1 MADKAIGSLVQTTTL
16 GLNDLL
22 VLEQN
27 NTAKSISGQ
36 NLVNL
41 LAAALDGHGGITSI
55 AKTSSSGT
63 NPKVDTYTIT
73 FADES
78 TSTFTVT
85 NGLKGDTG
93 AQTYVWIR
101 YANREPI
108 ADSDLTTTPDK
119 WIGIYVGTS
128 STAPSTRGS
137 YTWYEYKGETG
148 DTGEAAE
155 LLDSAIE
162 YQASASGTDVP
173 SGAWSSTVP
182 VVPQGMYLWTRTTLE
197 FNSGLPVVSYSVG
210 RIGVDG
216 SGTGTVQSVNDVQPD
231 TDGDVALTAA
241 DIPTSTPSVDVQDV
255 LDALSAN
262 GSVTLA
268 KLAQEVKKAYSTY
281 RASLTIP
288 YASWTGSG
296 PYSQTITIPDAVIT
310 SNTKVDIQPSAS
322 VINQLISDGVTGMF
336 FYNNNGTLT
345 IYAVGSAPTAD
356 LSVQVTY
363 YETQEG

>member
-41 LAAALDGHGGITSI
+41 LAAALDGHGGIASI

-162 YQASASGTDVP
+162 YQASASGTDIP
-173 SGAWSSTVP
+173 SGAWSSSVP
-182 VVPQGMYLWTRTTLE
+182 VVPQGYFLWTRTTLE
-197 FNSGLPVVSYSVG
+197 FNSGSPVVSYSVG

-216 SGTGTVQSVNDVQPD
+216 SGTGTVQSVNNVSPD
-231 TDGDVALTAA
+231 NNGNVALSAI
-241 DIPTSTPSVDVQDV
+241 DIPTSNSSDVQTELTGKQDARLTFSNVSV
-255 LDALSAN
+255 LASAFVADA
-262 GSVTLA
+262 T
-268 KLAQEVKKAYSTY
+268 YSDYGY
-281 RASLTIP
+281 RAAVAITGVTSSMFPEVVLAPSDAASGNFAPVAQSYNGGVYI
-288 YASWTGSG
+288 YAQS
-296 PYSQTITIPDAVIT
+296 V
-310 SNTKVDIQPSAS
+310 PSA
-322 VINQLISDGVTGMF
+322 
-336 FYNNNGTLT
+336 TLSIPT
-345 IYAVGSAPTAD
+345 II
-356 LSVQVTY
+356 LWR
-363 YETQEG
+363 

>member
-162 YQASASGTDVP
+162 YQASASGTDIP
-173 SGAWSSTVP
+173 SGAWSSSVP
-182 VVPQGMYLWTRTTLE
+182 VVPQGYYLWTRTTLE
-197 FNSGLPVVSYSVG
+197 FNSGSPVVSYSVG

-216 SGTGTVQSVNDVQPD
+216 SGTGTVQSVNNVAPD
-231 TDGDVALTAA
+231 NAGNVALSAA
-241 DIPTSTPSVDVQDV
+241 DIPTSNSSDVQTELTGKQDARLTFSGVSV
-255 LDALSAN
+255 LASAFVADA
-262 GSVTLA
+262 T
-268 KLAQEVKKAYSTY
+268 YSDYGY
-281 RASLTIP
+281 RAAVAITGVTSSMFPEVVLAPSDAASGNFAPVAQSYNGGVYI
-288 YASWTGSG
+288 YAQS
-296 PYSQTITIPDAVIT
+296 V
-310 SNTKVDIQPSAS
+310 PSA
-322 VINQLISDGVTGMF
+322 
-336 FYNNNGTLT
+336 TLSIPT
-345 IYAVGSAPTAD
+345 II
-356 LSVQVTY
+356 LWR
-363 YETQEG
+363 

>member
-162 YQASASGTDVP
+162 YQASASGTDIP
-173 SGAWSSTVP
+173 SGAWSSSVP
-182 VVPQGMYLWTRTTLE
+182 VVPQGYYLWTRTTLE
-197 FNSGLPVVSYSVG
+197 FNSGSPVVSYSVG

-216 SGTGTVQSVNDVQPD
+216 SGTGTVQSVNNVAPD
-231 TDGDVALTAA
+231 NNGNVALSAI
-241 DIPTSTPSVDVQDV
+241 DIPTSNSSDVQTELTGKQDARLTFSNVSV
-255 LDALSAN
+255 LASAFVADATYADY
-262 GSVTLA
+262 G
-268 KLAQEVKKAYSTY
+268 Y
-281 RASLTIP
+281 RAAVAITGVTSSMFPEVVLAPSDAASGNFAPVAQSYNGGVYI
-288 YASWTGSG
+288 YAQS
-296 PYSQTITIPDAVIT
+296 V
-310 SNTKVDIQPSAS
+310 PSA
-322 VINQLISDGVTGMF
+322 
-336 FYNNNGTLT
+336 TLSIPT
-345 IYAVGSAPTAD
+345 II
-356 LSVQVTY
+356 LWR
-363 YETQEG
+363 

>member
-27 NTAKSISGQ
+27 STAKSISGQ

-162 YQASASGTDVP
+162 YQASASGTDIP

-182 VVPQGMYLWTRTTLE
+182 VVPQGYYLWTRTTLE
-197 FNSGLPVVSYSVG
+197 FNSGSPVVSYSVG

-216 SGTGTVQSVNDVQPD
+216 SGTGTVQSVNSVQPD
-231 TDGDVALTAA
+231 NAWNVSLSAM
-241 DIPTSTPSVDVQDV
+241 DIPTSDSSDVQTV
-255 LDALSAN
+255 LTGKQDARLTFSNVSVLASAFVADATYADY
-262 GSVTLA
+262 G
-268 KLAQEVKKAYSTY
+268 Y
-281 RASLTIP
+281 RAAVAITGVTSSMFPEVVLAPSDAASGNFAPVAQSYNGGVYI
-288 YASWTGSG
+288 YAQS
-296 PYSQTITIPDAVIT
+296 V
-310 SNTKVDIQPSAS
+310 PSA
-322 VINQLISDGVTGMF
+322 
-336 FYNNNGTLT
+336 TLSIPT
-345 IYAVGSAPTAD
+345 II
-356 LSVQVTY
+356 LWR
-363 YETQEG
+363 

>member
-36 NLVNL
+36 NLINL

-85 NGLKGDTG
+85 NGLKGDQG

-108 ADSDLTTTPDK
+108 SDSDLTTTPDK
-119 WIGIYVGTS
+119 WIGIYVGTA

-155 LLDSAIE
+155 LVSSAIE
-162 YQASASGTDVP
+162 YQASSSGTEIP
-173 SGAWSSTVP
+173 TGSWSASVP
-182 VVPQGMYLWTRTTLE
+182 VVPQGMYLWTRTTLT
-197 FNSGLPVVSYSVG
+197 FNSGSPVVSYSVG

-231 TDGDVALTAA
+231 NNGNVELSAS
-241 DIPTSTPSVDVQDV
+241 DIPTSDSSDVQTSLDSKQAARLTFNNVSV
-255 LDALSAN
+255 LASAFV
-262 GSVTLA
+262 SD
-268 KLAQEVKKAYSTY
+268 STY
-281 RASLTIP
+281 SDYGYRAPVAITGVTSSMFPEVVLAPSDAASGNFAPVAQSYNGGVYI
-288 YASWTGSG
+288 YAQS
-296 PYSQTITIPDAVIT
+296 V
-310 SNTKVDIQPSAS
+310 PSAPLS
-322 VINQLISDGVTGMF
+322 IP
-336 FYNNNGTLT
+336 T
-345 IYAVGSAPTAD
+345 II
-356 LSVQVTY
+356 LWR
-363 YETQEG
+363 